1 MTARNLSKMEKSN
14 VPARELKVMVIKT
27 LPGLEKGEED
37 LSEAPAQTKKDQSEM
52 KSTTGETEIF

>member
-14 VPARELKVMVIKT
+14 VPARELKVMVITT

-37 LSEAPAQTKKDQSEM
+37 LSGAPAQTKKDQSEM